1 MAMSWGLIA
10 LLLGLLLVA
19 LGLRRGRLR
28 DHRPW
33 HVGSGRDPFL
43 PPSRADDG
51 QADPGELPFMPGR
64 RSRR

>member
-1 MAMSWGLIA
+1 MGTYLGAAA
-10 LLLGLLLVA
+10 LLLGGLLIFA
-19 LGLRRGRLR
+19 GLRRRHR
-28 DHRPW
+28 DDHRPW

-51 QADPGELPFMPGR
+51 LRDPGELPYMPGK